1 MRSPLPTLPDT
12 VLVLDDEPALRTVLT
27 HVVEDLGARVIE
39 AGDAAQ
45 ARRLAAEHTFSC
57 ALIDKNLPGESG
69 LEFLQW
75 LSTAQPDCNAI
86 MLTAYGNMDSAV
98 AALRAGAFDFMLKPF
113 DVVALQHR
121 LSLAME
127 QRRMRTE
134 RARLQALLV
143 QADRLSSLGT
153 LAAGVVHEVNNP
165 LAYVLANIEYL
176 RKHLPTLRAPLQQR
190 EELKGEELA
199 GLLRQLSVVEET
211 LREVHEGTER
221 MRLIVRDVKAFAH
234 GNGEEG
240 EQAMVDLREVLEAA
254 MKMASVHLRHQARI
268 VRDYGHVPPVRAC
281 EPRLAQVFLNLL
293 LNAGHALQEGAG
305 LEPTLTLRLHTN
317 EAGEAVAEVADTGCG
332 ISPEHLARLFEPYFT
347 TKPAGEGTGLG
358 LFICR
363 SLVESFGGRISVE
376 SQPGRGTTFRVT
388 LPPCREDG
396 VSPLA
401 QSASRNT
408 GTGAALSPALT

>member
-1 MRSPLPTLPDT
+1 MRPSPPSSPDL
-12 VLVLDDEPALRTVLT
+12 VLVLDDEPALRTVLVQ
-27 HVVEDLGARVIE
+27 VVEDLGATVFE
-39 AGDAAQ
+39 AADAAQ
-45 ARRLAAEHTFSC
+45 ARRLVAQHTFSC

-75 LSTAQPDCNAI
+75 LSTTQPECNAI

-98 AALRAGAFDFMLKPF
+98 TALRAGAFDFILKPF

-121 LSLAME
+121 VGLAME

-165 LAYVLANIEYL
+165 LAYVLSNIEYL
-176 RKHLPTLRAPLQQR
+176 RKHLPALRAPLQQR
-190 EELKGEELA
+190 TTLDAEALA
-199 GLLRQLSVVEET
+199 ELLRQLALVEET
-211 LREVHEGTER
+211 LHEVHEGTER

-234 GNGEEG
+234 CTNEEL
-240 EQAMVDLREVLEAA
+240 ALVDLRGVMEAA
-254 MKMASVHLRHQARI
+254 MKMASVHLRHQVRL
-268 VRDYGHVPPVRAC
+268 VRDYSHVPPVRAS

-293 LNAGHALQEGAG
+293 LNAGHALQRRSGGEA
-305 LEPTLTLRLHTN
+305 TLTLRLYTS
-317 EAGEAVAEVADTGCG
+317 ELGEAVAEVADTGCG
-332 ISPEHLARLFEPYFT
+332 IAPEHLAHLFEPHFT

-363 SLVESFGGRISVE
+363 SLVESFGGHISVE

-388 LPPCREDG
+388 LPPCLEDLRA
-396 VSPLA
+396 VC
-401 QSASRNT
+401 QSATRKT
-408 GTGAALSPALT
+408 RIAPEPSPAVM